1 MGFETLVLM
10 EEYAGYTKIDRKSTC
25 IYFSYIYTCVEF
37 CKIIEED
44 ASLGNYIL
52 CLLNGG

>member
-25 IYFSYIYTCVEF
+25 IYFSYIYTCGEF